1 MDSLSFAYLW
11 QAMLEHLWLSALS
24 LAAAIVI
31 AVPLAV
37 WLAEKRRPAELV
49 LQGTGVLQTIPSLAL
64 LGLLIPLV
72 GIGSLP
78 VLIALTLY
86 ALLPIFQNTL
96 LGLRQID
103 PAIKEAHT
111 AFGLSRAQALA
122 RIELPMALP
131 AIISGI
137 RTAAVLVIGTA
148 TLAALIGAGGLG
160 NLILLGID
168 RNDMVLTFTGA
179 ALAAVLAVLMSA
191 FFAWLQASRHKV
203 ALLGALLLGLG
214 ALLLGLGAIGLA
226 QFAAAP
232 TRQTVVVAGKMGSE
246 PELLIHM
253 YKLLIEQH
261 DPQLRVEVKP
271 NFGKTAFLFN
281 ALNSG
286 DIDIYPEFTG
296 TVLETLVQ
304 VPPDENSRALSQEE
318 TYQLGARLLNE
329 QFGMRLL
336 PPMAYENTYALAVP
350 QSYAAAH
357 RLQRISD
364 LARVQNSIRA
374 GFTLE
379 FMNRQDGY
387 LGLQRHGIRFAHVVS
402 LEPALRYTALDSGH
416 IDLLEAF
423 STDSELRQ
431 YHLTVLQDD
440 IALFPHYQ
448 GAPLMKAAFA
458 EAHPG
463 IVQALN
469 VLTGHISAEEMS
481 EMNYRVKA
489 QGESAATVAKEY
501 LQQKGWLT
509 QGK

>member
-72 GIGSLP
+72 GIGSPP

-191 FFAWLQASRHKV
+191 FFAWLQASRHKA
-203 ALLGALLLGLG
+203 ALLGVLLLGLG
-214 ALLLGLGAIGLA
+214 AVGLA

-281 ALNSG
+281 ALKSG

-304 VPPDENSRALSQEE
+304 VPPGENSRTLSQDE

-329 QFGMRLL
+329 QFGLRLL

-350 QSYAAAH
+350 QTYAAAH

-364 LARVQNSIRA
+364 LARVQNSVRA

-387 LGLQRHGIRFAHVVS
+387 LGLQRHSIRFAHVVS

-469 VLTGHISAEEMS
+469 VLAGHISAEEMS

-489 QGESAATVAKEY
+489 QGESAAAVAKDF